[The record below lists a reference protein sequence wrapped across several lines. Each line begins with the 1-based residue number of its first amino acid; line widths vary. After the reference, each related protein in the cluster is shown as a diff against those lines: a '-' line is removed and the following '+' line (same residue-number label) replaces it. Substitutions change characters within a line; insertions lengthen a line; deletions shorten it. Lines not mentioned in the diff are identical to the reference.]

1 MPKLIKDRAIVDDSW
16 QLLKPAADGAA
27 PEVPASGDIIVPLK
41 LWQVEKDSLLQRPG
55 RVGVWL
61 AADEEP
67 EALAAD
73 LQHLPLVAIDFPVFT
88 DGRGFSS
95 ARLLRERFGYGG
107 EIRAVGDVFRDQ
119 LWYMSR
125 CGFNAYAVKEGKD
138 IEDALQ
144 GLNDFSEAYQISVE
158 RPRPL
163 FLRR

>member
-1 MPKLIKDRAIVDDSW
+1 MPQLIKDRAIIEDSW
-16 QLLKPAADGAA
+16 LLLKPAADGAL
-27 PEVPASGDIIVPLK
+27 PEIPVEGDIIVPLK
-41 LWQVEKDSLLQRPG
+41 AWQEHKQQLLQRNTA
-55 RVGVWL
+55 VGVWL

-67 EALAAD
+67 ETLAAD
-73 LQHLPLVAIDFPVFT
+73 LDRLPLIAIDFPVFT

-95 ARLLRERFGYGG
+95 ARLLRERLGFGG

-125 CGFNAYAVKEGKD
+125 CGFNAFAIKEGKS

-144 GLNDFSEAYQISVE
+144 GLHDFSEAYQVSVE